1 MDYVVGFNADK
12 GLIGSKNYCN
22 VWNQANYTCRCQKHR
37 RFIYKSKENTPLS
50 KQYINIFCCL
60 L

>member
-22 VWNQANYTCRCQKHR
+22 VWNQANYACRYQNHR
-37 RFIYKSKENTPLS
+37 IFIYKSKHS
-50 KQYINIFCCL
+50 SF
-60 L
+60 